1 MTVSQ
6 GCHLYLG
13 LTASTELANK
23 EGVIQF
29 HSLTVADGGEVT
41 STSEV
46 DNNTLIM
53 TIGEVRIKGGGDM
66 HMKRL
71 YIETANLTID
81 DLGKLRADYHNT
93 R

>member
-41 STSEV
+41 STTEV
-46 DNNTLIM
+46 NDNTLII
-53 TIGEVRIKGGGDM
+53 TVGEVKVKGGGDL
-66 HMKRL
+66 HMKRI
-71 YIETANLTID
+71 YIEAENLTID
-81 DLGKLRADYHNT
+81 DLGKLRADYHDA